1 MDSNNSIDKKLVHIS
16 EVEPMGDKDK
26 PLMDELYQVLKKHN
40 ALDRFGV
47 TLLHEHFKMD
57 DDEVMLEVTDK
68 EKRSNFLETKKKS
81 EVESMDGV
89 IETSWRF
96 DTGNPV

>member
-1 MDSNNSIDKKLVHIS
+1 MDDNKSVDKKLIHIS

-26 PLMDELYQVLKKHN
+26 ALMDELYQVLKRHN

-57 DDEVMLEVTDK
+57 DDEVMLEEIDSKKRQNFLQTVK
-68 EKRSNFLETKKKS
+68 KSVIEKR
-81 EVESMDGV
+81 DDV

-96 DTGNPV
+96 DI